1 MRRIAVLLVAAGL
14 SVWLAAPAL
23 SSRPFVPRAVEFEQ
37 ALNTS
42 GRSGWTRTGDGRWRS
57 PVVRAPK
64 RFDLVGLR
72 WEPGRGTDRQ
82 ARIRVRDAGGRWG
95 RWTLMAQDHAGGAG
109 AEPVWAGGAD
119 AYQLRIDG
127 TRPRRLQARFVNA
140 TGTATAGQRLR
151 TSVRRAAHS
160 ALAAVAGTP
169 ARAQAPVAG
178 SRGAP
183 AIIPRE
189 AWGADQC
196 APRAAP
202 AYGSV
207 QLGYVHHTVNANTY
221 APQDSAA
228 IVLSI
233 CRYHR
238 NENGW
243 RDIGYNFLVDRYGQ
257 IFEGRAGGIDQ
268 PVIGAQAQGYNGVS
282 TGVANIG
289 TFSQEPQTEAGVAAT
304 AELLAWKL
312 SLHGAPVAGQVGV
325 TSAGGPSNRYASG
338 RLVTFE
344 RIAGH
349 RDADKTTCPGE
360 AFFAQLPQIRA
371 RAAELAPQF
380 AFAPPAGAVSLQA
393 ADPTLDF
400 PQPAQLS
407 GQASAFGGPLAG
419 APIAV
424 QIATGRGFAT
434 LARAATNPDG
444 TWSAPLTTQYSRSL
458 RAVATLPDGTLVAS
472 PPVDVKVAPTLRL
485 RAPKRATARRR
496 FTVSGSMRP
505 RRGQV
510 VLEIARA
517 GTDRLMHTVARVPV
531 KVRRGRFSSPVRLRR
546 PALHRIRVVFAG
558 DSRNAPARSGDRV
571 LRAVRAVRGS

>member
-1 MRRIAVLLVAAGL
+1 MRRLAALLVPAGL
-14 SVWLAAPAL
+14 LVWLAAPAL
-23 SSRPFVPRAVEFEQ
+23 SSRPFVPRVVEFGQ
-37 ALNTS
+37 PLDAS
-42 GRSGWTRTGDGRWRS
+42 RWTRAGDGTWRS

-72 WEPGRGTDRQ
+72 WRRAAHGEERQ
-82 ARIRVRDAGGRWG
+82 ARIRVRDAGGRWQ

-127 TRPRRLQARFVNA
+127 RPRGLRARFVNA
-140 TGTATAGQRLR
+140 TGTATAADRLS
-151 TSVRRAAHS
+151 TALRRGAHD
-160 ALAAVAGTP
+160 ALAAIAGTQ
-169 ARAQAPVAG
+169 ARAQAPAG
-178 SRGAP
+178 GRAAP

-189 AWGADQC
+189 AWGGDQC
-196 APRAAP
+196 KPRAAP
-202 AYGSV
+202 AYGEV

-221 APQDSAA
+221 SRQDSAA

-238 NENGW
+238 DDNGW
-243 RDIGYNFLVDRYGQ
+243 RDVGYNFLVDRYGQ

-312 SLHGAPVAGQVGV
+312 SLHGAPVAGRVTV
-325 TSAGGPSNRYASG
+325 TSAGGASNRYPPG
-338 RLVTFE
+338 RAVTFE

-349 RDADKTTCPGE
+349 RDADKTACPGD

-380 AFAPPAGAVSLQA
+380 AFAPPAGAVSLAA

-407 GQASAFGGPLAG
+407 GLATTSAG
-419 APIAV
+419 APLGGTPIVV
-424 QIATGRGFAT
+424 QVAAGSGFVT
-434 LARAATNPDG
+434 LARATTNSDGAWAT
-444 TWSAPLTTQYSRSL
+444 PLLTQYSRTL
-458 RAVATLPDGTLVAS
+458 RAVAKLPGGTLVSS
-472 PPVDVKVAPTLRL
+472 PTVDIQVAPALRV
-485 RAPKRATARRR
+485 RAPKRVTARRR
-496 FTVSGSMRP
+496 FTVSGSIRP
-505 RRGQV
+505 RRSKV
-510 VLEIARA
+510 VLEIARK
-517 GTDRLMHTVARVPV
+517 GSDGRLHGVARVPV
-531 KVRRGRFSSPVRLRR
+531 RVRRGRFSAPVALRR
-546 PALHRIRVVFAG
+546 PALHRIRVAFAA
-558 DSRNAPARSGDRV
+558 DRRNGGARSGDV
-571 LRAVRAVRGS
+571 YLRAVRARR